1 MEPLHAPGMVLARAT
16 SADTLILQKYSAGA
30 ANQLFGFT
38 EIEEGKGTGYL
49 VICKAGEKELT
60 VKGQTYTAGTELVFS
75 DHSGTPTHKWWIL
88 ESYSDRMESSME
100 YTSDGRQVKK
110 ITDGRGYSNTYA
122 YDEKNRLLTS
132 VTDAEGYTTTYDYD
146 KIQIS

>member
-1 MEPLHAPGMVLARAT
+1 MFRLKKREEKYYTMEPLHAPGMVLARAT

-60 VKGQTYTAGTELVFS
+60 VKG
-75 DHSGTPTHKWWIL
+75 
-88 ESYSDRMESSME
+88 
-100 YTSDGRQVKK
+100 
-110 ITDGRGYSNTYA
+110 
-122 YDEKNRLLTS
+122 
-132 VTDAEGYTTTYDYD
+132 
-146 KIQIS
+146 